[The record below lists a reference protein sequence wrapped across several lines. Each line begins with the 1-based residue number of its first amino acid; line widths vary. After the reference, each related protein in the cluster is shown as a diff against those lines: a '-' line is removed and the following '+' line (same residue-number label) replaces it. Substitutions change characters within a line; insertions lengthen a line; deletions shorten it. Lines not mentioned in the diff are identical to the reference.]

1 MKRRIGRFTV
11 PGCFVDGLCKGEG
24 LNVFAGGAVVNVRH
38 DWPTDR
44 VEYLMYH
51 PSFDEVRHGERFPEY
66 MAIFRTGESEPTWI
80 KQEATNG

>member
-1 MKRRIGRFTV
+1 VSEGRRIGRFTV

-44 VEYLMYH
+44 VEYVMYH
-51 PSFDEVRHGERFPEY
+51 PSFDPVKLGEMLPEY
-66 MAIFRTGESEPTWI
+66 TALFRKGESAPTWV
-80 KQEATNG
+80 KQ